1 MDPCPFVRL
10 IVESLVLKLP
20 AISRSAGPGVHP
32 STTPCFCS
40 IELQDCPSSSHTT
53 PLPVAADPTSTTNL
67 MEAPA
72 SAVPSAPVSISL
84 DPATLQRLSGKRA
97 RLTVSVYVGRTGS
110 TCGFSSGRLLG
121 RVRVAV
127 DLEIAPARPTVAQS
141 GWVMVGHGRSAA
153 RLHLVVRSEPDPRF
167 VFQFGGEP
175 ECSPVVYQ
183 IPGNC
188 GSSRSGCIRQPVFSC
203 RFSIDRRRSTRSS
216 SISLPS
222 DAASH
227 NNSMRCWFGSL
238 GAEKN
243 QRRREQRKGWT
254 VTIHDL
260 SGSPV
265 AAASMVTP
273 FVPSPGSD
281 RVSRSDPG
289 AWLILRA
296 IVPPSSS
303 SSSSSS
309 TNWKPWGRLEAWRER
324 GAVDALGCRF
334 ELVPDTGPIGGV
346 PIAESSLSVR
356 KGGHFCIDPSVIGD
370 VVAGPWP
377 FLGGFVMGSTV
388 EGEGKASKPSVQV
401 GVQHVSCMAD
411 VALFIALS
419 AAIDLSMDACQ
430 LFSQKLRKELCKDQ
444 QDCSL

>member
-1 MDPCPFVRL
+1 MEPCRFVRL

-20 AISRSAGPGVHP
+20 AVAKPAGPGVHP
-32 STTPCFCS
+32 SATPCFCTLHL
-40 IELQDCPSSSHTT
+40 EHGPSAAVRSTV
-53 PLPVAADPTSTTNL
+53 PLPVSADPTSSTSL
-67 MEAPA
+67 IEAPA
-72 SAVPSAPVSISL
+72 MPAVAEPVVISL
-84 DPATLQRLSGKRA
+84 DPETVQRLAGRRSGA
-97 RLTVSVYVGRTGS
+97 SLIVAVYVGRAGGRA
-110 TCGFSSGRLLG
+110 CGLASGRLLG

-127 DLEIAPARPTVAQS
+127 DLEAAPARPTVVQS
-141 GWVMVGHGRSAA
+141 GWVSVGTGRTAA

-183 IPGNC
+183 VQGT
-188 GSSRSGCIRQPVFSC
+188 GGGGHSGRNLQPVFSC
-203 RFSIDRRRSTRSS
+203 RFSVERRRSTRSLS
-216 SISLPS
+216 LRSLASTVSRSDSIRS
-222 DAASH
+222 
-227 NNSMRCWFGSL
+227 WFAG
-238 GAEKN
+238 GEREH

-281 RVSRSDPG
+281 RVSRSNPG
-289 AWLILRA
+289 AWLILCA
-296 IVPPSSS
+296 VGTSGTADSAA
-303 SSSSSS
+303 

-324 GAVDALGCRF
+324 GPADGGALGYRF
-334 ELVPDTGPIGGV
+334 QLVPDAAGADV
-346 PIAESSLSVR
+346 PIAESSIGAR
-356 KGGHFCIDPSVIGD
+356 KGGQFRIDVTAD
-370 VVAGPWP
+370 MAGAAA
-377 FLGGFVMGSTV
+377 GFVMGSTV
-388 EGEGKASKPSVQV
+388 EGERKPSKPTVQV

-419 AAIDLSMDACQ
+419 AAVDLSMDACR

-444 QDCSL
+444 QDSGL